1 MSPAIRSIRDVA
13 ERHLCT
19 GCGACA
25 YAQPSSI
32 EMVDDLD
39 LGRRPVVK
47 DAVDTS
53 EALAMCPGVG
63 LEHSFDR
70 SKGMKELG
78 PGWGPVL
85 EIWEGW
91 AADPD
96 VRYEASSGGAATAL
110 ALFGIEEDGAGG
122 VLHIRARRDV
132 PTLNET
138 QLSRSRE
145 EVLEA
150 IGSRYAPASPCDS
163 LALAEAADAPVVF
176 VGKPCDAAA
185 VSKARAL
192 RPALDEKISVTIAI
206 FCAGAPSTRGTY
218 EMLRSMGFNDPESVD
233 SVRYRGKG
241 WPGHARGVKG
251 DREESLTYA
260 DSWGAVLQ
268 RFVPWRCR
276 ICPDH
281 TGEFADI
288 SVGDPWYH
296 GSIPDDEAG
305 RSLVIARTE
314 RGRAFLERARLAGV
328 LELEPRGADA
338 LTLSQ
343 PNLLR
348 VRGAVFGRVLTS
360 RLLGAAVPRF
370 KGFSLFGTWLRHLS
384 LKDRAQSFYGTFKR
398 VFVKGLR
405 KRRPIVAFVPGETS
419 IDPTG
424 DRPADSAALQDEVR
438 R

>member
-13 ERHLCT
+13 ERQLCT

-25 YAQPSSI
+25 YAQPESI
-32 EMVDDLD
+32 QMVDDLD
-39 LGRRPVVK
+39 QGRRPVVVEG
-47 DAVDTS
+47 ADTS
-53 EALAMCPGVG
+53 EAMAMCPG
-63 LEHSFDR
+63 HSLTHTFDR
-70 SKGMKELG
+70 SQGISVLSA
-78 PGWGPVL
+78 GWGPVL

-91 AADPD
+91 AADQD

-122 VLHIRARRDV
+122 VLHIKARTDV

-138 QLSRSRE
+138 RLSKTRG

-150 IGSRYAPASPCDS
+150 VGSRYAPASPCDG
-163 LALAEAADAPVVF
+163 LALAESAAAPVVF

-185 VSKARAL
+185 VAKARAL

-218 EMLRSMGFNDPESVD
+218 EMLRQMGFQDPENVD
-233 SVRYRGKG
+233 SVSYRGKG
-241 WPGHARGVKG
+241 WPGHARGRKG
-251 DREESLTYA
+251 HREEKLTYA
-260 DSWGAVLQ
+260 ASWGDVLQ

-296 GSIPDDEAG
+296 GSIPEGELG

-314 RGRAFLERARLAGV
+314 RGRAFLERARAAGA
-328 LELEPRGADA
+328 LTLEPRGPES

-348 VRGAVFGRVLTS
+348 VRGAVFGRTITS
-360 RLLGAAVPRF
+360 RLLGAAAPRF
-370 KGFSLFGTWLRHLS
+370 KGFSLFGTWFWKLGV
-384 LKDRAQSFYGTFKR
+384 KDRAQAFYGTVKR
-398 VFVKGLR
+398 VFAKGLR
-405 KRRPIVAFVPGETS
+405 HRRPVVPFE
-419 IDPTG
+419 P
-424 DRPADSAALQDEVR
+424 EVR
-438 R
+438 SPAGATEPGGTPAEEALR